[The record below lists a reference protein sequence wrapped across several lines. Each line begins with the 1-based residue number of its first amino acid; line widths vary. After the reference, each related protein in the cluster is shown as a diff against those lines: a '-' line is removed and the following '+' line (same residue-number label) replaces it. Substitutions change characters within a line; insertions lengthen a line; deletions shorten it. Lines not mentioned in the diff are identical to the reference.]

1 MSSIYNTEKLT
12 KINKDCKEII
22 KIYKNLNKDL
32 VEIKKE
38 LVNCCDDSKI
48 EQLNKSQMLII
59 DAIRTIRDFK

>member
-22 KIYKNLNKDL
+22 KIYKDLNNEL
-32 VEIKKE
+32 VQIRKE
-38 LVNCCDDSKI
+38 LANCCNNSKI

>member
-1 MSSIYNTEKLT
+1 MSSIYNTEKLN
-12 KINKDCKEII
+12 KINKDCKDII
-22 KIYKNLNKDL
+22 KIYKELNNEL

-38 LVNCCDDSKI
+38 LVNCCNNSKI

>member
-22 KIYKNLNKDL
+22 KIYKDLNNEL
-32 VEIKKE
+32 VQIRKE
-38 LVNCCDDSKI
+38 LVVCRDHLKI